1 MFDPL
6 RSLKFLPWRALFS
19 AAITTLTLAKIFDM
33 GLIIFAGQSPEA
45 RDFLQTV
52 LRPPWSLIIVVLLS
66 VGLGALAVFLLETW
80 FYPGR
85 IFGAT
90 LWGLVLCL
98 LLTLVVIAIISGL
111 TQVPAGLLDVNENV
125 LIGLAVGVFW
135 RGRRYWRW

>member
-6 RSLKFLPWRALFS
+6 RSLKFLPWRSLLS
-19 AAITTLTLAKIFDM
+19 AAITTLTLAKIFDL
-33 GLIIFAGQSPEA
+33 GLMVVAGQSPEM

-52 LRPPWSLIIVVLLS
+52 LTPPWGLLIVILLS
-66 VGLGALAVFLLETW
+66 VGLGALAVLFLETW
-80 FYPGR
+80 FSPGR
-85 IFGAT
+85 IVGAT

-98 LLTLVVIAIISGL
+98 LLTLIVIAIISGL
-111 TQVPAGLLDVNENV
+111 TRVPAGLLDVNENV